1 MGCMKLARSRTG
13 SAFVALALVYGLLP
27 GCAII
32 DSAQRSAARE
42 IQTNAVRSSTLTS
55 GSSRITIGELNALTN
70 AFADRYMTYLSDAAD
85 AMSKDNANPTQ
96 RKLANDIRLIQVSS
110 VYDIVTN
117 ADPYTQL
124 LDLVLVVTLQSR
136 QWIDED
142 QAEAQFGAR
151 SRPLIDASRKAR
163 EDVWKIAG
171 RVMKP
176 EQLEVLDGMILDWR
190 RRNPT
195 VQMLSFVRFDDFAA
209 SRDKSM
215 IADVKSGGGLLAP
228 VDEAKKAVD
237 EVRLLAER
245 AFFLGK
251 RLPFLMQWQVRSTID
266 DALTSSAMTQATD
279 SIPLVAKAIDR
290 LPQDIA
296 RERKAAFEDIAR
308 ERKATFED
316 ISRERKALVDDVGR
330 ERKALF
336 EEFRNTEPIVTQLF
350 GKYQNAIIETNKL
363 SLNVK
368 GLANDMNTLLKQ
380 VSLASAALNES
391 VLTMDKVFLAP
402 GRNAPKDPNAKP
414 FDVNEYTK
422 SATAMTVA
430 LKEASQV
437 LLQAGQL
444 VQSPAFLKPLQQSAN
459 LATDTG
465 SKVVDAAFWR
475 GIALIVAFFVMLT
488 LYRVVTAKL
497 NVRQKPL
504 V

>member
-1 MGCMKLARSRTG
+1 MSYLKSARFLDRFAVFLICLAM
-13 SAFVALALVYGLLP
+13 LP
-27 GCAII
+27 GCAMI
-32 DSAQRSAARE
+32 DSMQRSATRE
-42 IQTNAVRSSTLTS
+42 AQTNAARTNALASD
-55 GSSRITIGELNALTN
+55 SSRITITELNALTN
-70 AFADRYMTYLSDAAD
+70 AFADRYMTYMTDAAD
-85 AMSKDNANPTQ
+85 AISKDNKDAMQ

-110 VYDIVTN
+110 IYDIVTN

-124 LDLVLVVTLQSR
+124 LDLMLVVTLQSR

-151 SRPLIDASRKAR
+151 GRYLIDASRKSR
-163 EDVWKIAG
+163 EDIWKIAA

-195 VQMLSFVRFDDFAA
+195 VQMISFVRFDDFAA

-215 IADVKSGGGLLAP
+215 IADVKTGGGLLAP

-245 AFFLGK
+245 AFYLGK
-251 RLPFLMQWQVRSTID
+251 RLPFLMQWQIRSTID
-266 DALTSSAMTQATD
+266 DTMTSSAMTQVTD
-279 SIPLVAKAIDR
+279 SVPMIAKAVDR
-290 LPQDIA
+290 IPQDIA
-296 RERKAAFEDIAR
+296 
-308 ERKATFED
+308 
-316 ISRERKALVDDVGR
+316 R

-336 EEFRNTEPIVTQLF
+336 EEFRNTEPVVSNLF
-350 GKYQNAIIETNKL
+350 AKYQAAINDTNKL
-363 SLNVK
+363 SGNVK
-368 GLANDMNTLLKQ
+368 GITNDMNALLKQ

-414 FDVNEYTK
+414 FDINEYTK
-422 SATAMTVA
+422 SAVAFTTA
-430 LKEASQV
+430 LKEANQV
-437 LLQAGQL
+437 LLQTGQL
-444 VQSPAFLKPLQQSAN
+444 IQSPAFLKPLEQSAS
-459 LATDTG
+459 LASDTG
-465 SKVVDAAFWR
+465 AKVMDAAFWR
-475 GIALIVAFFVMLT
+475 GIALIVVFFVMLT
-488 LYRVVTAKL
+488 LYRLVTAKM

>member
-1 MGCMKLARSRTG
+1 MGCPKIARLRAT
-13 SAFVALALVYGLLP
+13 SALVALSLLGGLLP

-32 DSAQRSAARE
+32 DSAQRSASRE
-42 IQTNAVRSSTLTS
+42 VQTNAARSASLLSDT
-55 GSSRITIGELNALTN
+55 SRITIAELNALTN
-70 AFADRYMTYLSDAAD
+70 AFADRYMTYLSDAAE
-85 AMSKDNANPTQ
+85 AMSKDNSNPIQ

-110 VYDIVTN
+110 IYDIVTN

-151 SRPLIDASRKAR
+151 SRPLIDASRQAR
-163 EDVWKIAG
+163 EDIWKIAG

-190 RRNPT
+190 RRNPK

-266 DALTSSAMTQATD
+266 DALTSSTLTQVSD
-279 SIPLVAKAIDR
+279 SVPLVAKAIDR

-296 RERKAAFEDIAR
+296 RERKAAFDDIAR
-308 ERKATFED
+308 ERKALIED
-316 ISRERKALVDDVGR
+316 VARERKS
-330 ERKALF
+330 LF

-363 SLNVK
+363 SVNVK
-368 GLANDMNTLLKQ
+368 SLTNDMNAMLKQ

-402 GRNAPKDPNAKP
+402 GRNGPKDPNAKP
-414 FDVNEYTK
+414 FDINEYTK
-422 SATAMTVA
+422 SAMAMTVA

-444 VQSPAFLKPLQQSAN
+444 VESPALLKPLQQSAN

-488 LYRVVTAKL
+488 LYRIVTAKL
-497 NVRQKPL
+497 NVRHKPL

>member
-1 MGCMKLARSRTG
+1 MGCPKIARLRAL
-13 SAFVALALVYGLLP
+13 SALVALSLLGGLLP

-32 DSAQRSAARE
+32 DSAQRSASRE
-42 IQTNAVRSSTLTS
+42 VQTNAARSASLLS
-55 GSSRITIGELNALTN
+55 DSSRITIAELNALTN
-70 AFADRYMTYLSDAAD
+70 AFADRYMTYLSDAAE
-85 AMSKDNANPTQ
+85 AMSKDNPNPIQ

-110 VYDIVTN
+110 IYDIVTN

-142 QAEAQFGAR
+142 QAEAQFGGR
-151 SRPLIDASRKAR
+151 SRPLIDASRQAR
-163 EDVWKIAG
+163 EDIWKIAG

-190 RRNPT
+190 RRNPK

-266 DALTSSAMTQATD
+266 DALTSSTLTQVSD
-279 SIPLVAKAIDR
+279 SVPLVAKAIDR

-296 RERKAAFEDIAR
+296 RERKAAFDDIAR
-308 ERKATFED
+308 ERKALIED
-316 ISRERKALVDDVGR
+316 VARERKS
-330 ERKALF
+330 LF

-363 SLNVK
+363 SVNVK
-368 GLANDMNTLLKQ
+368 SLTNDMNAMLKQ

-402 GRNAPKDPNAKP
+402 GRNGPKDPNAKP
-414 FDVNEYTK
+414 FDINEYTK
-422 SATAMTVA
+422 SAMAMTVA

-444 VQSPAFLKPLQQSAN
+444 VESPALLKPLQQSAN

-488 LYRVVTAKL
+488 LYRIVTAKL
-497 NVRQKPL
+497 NVRHKPL

>member
-1 MGCMKLARSRTG
+1 MGCLKLARLRTG
-13 SAFVALALVYGLLP
+13 SALVAFALVYGLLP
-27 GCAII
+27 GCAIV
-32 DSAQRSAARE
+32 DGVQRSAARE
-42 IQTNAVRSSTLTS
+42 VQSNTARSSSLMSDT
-55 GSSRITIGELNALTN
+55 SRITIGELNALTN

-85 AMSKDNANPTQ
+85 AISKDNANPIQ

-142 QAEAQFGAR
+142 QAELQFGAR
-151 SRPLIDASRKAR
+151 SRPLIDASRRAR

-296 RERKAAFEDIAR
+296 RERKAAFDDIAR
-308 ERKATFED
+308 ERKALGED
-316 ISRERKALVDDVGR
+316 VAR

-350 GKYQNAIIETNKL
+350 GKYQNAINETNKL

-414 FDVNEYTK
+414 FDINEYTK

-444 VQSPAFLKPLQQSAN
+444 VESPAFLKPLQQSAN

-497 NVRQKPL
+497 NVRHKPL

>member
-1 MGCMKLARSRTG
+1 MGCLTLARLRTG
-13 SAFVALALVYGLLP
+13 CTLVALTLVGGLLP
-27 GCAII
+27 GCAIV
-32 DSAQRSAARE
+32 DSAQRSASRE
-42 IQTNAVRSSTLTS
+42 IQSNTARSSSLMSDT
-55 GSSRITIGELNALTN
+55 SRITIGELNALTN

-85 AMSKDNANPTQ
+85 AISKDNANPTQ

-142 QAEAQFGAR
+142 QAELQFGAR
-151 SRPLIDASRKAR
+151 SRPLIDASRRAR

-190 RRNPT
+190 RRNPA

-308 ERKATFED
+308 ERKALGED
-316 ISRERKALVDDVGR
+316 VAR

-363 SLNVK
+363 SVNVK

-414 FDVNEYTK
+414 FDINEYTK

-444 VQSPAFLKPLQQSAN
+444 VESPALLKPLQQSAN

>member
-1 MGCMKLARSRTG
+1 MGCPKIARLRAL
-13 SAFVALALVYGLLP
+13 SALVALSLLGGLLP

-32 DSAQRSAARE
+32 DSAQRSASRE
-42 IQTNAVRSSTLTS
+42 VQTNAARSASLLS
-55 GSSRITIGELNALTN
+55 DSSRITIAELNALTN
-70 AFADRYMTYLSDAAD
+70 AFADRYMTYLSDAAE
-85 AMSKDNANPTQ
+85 AMSKDNPNPIQ

-110 VYDIVTN
+110 IYDIVTN

-142 QAEAQFGAR
+142 QAEAQFGGR
-151 SRPLIDASRKAR
+151 SRPLIDASRQAR
-163 EDVWKIAG
+163 EDIWKIAG

-190 RRNPT
+190 RRNPK

-266 DALTSSAMTQATD
+266 DALTSSTLTQVSD
-279 SIPLVAKAIDR
+279 SVPLVAKAIDR

-308 ERKATFED
+308 ERKALIED
-316 ISRERKALVDDVGR
+316 VARERKS
-330 ERKALF
+330 LF

-363 SLNVK
+363 SVNVK
-368 GLANDMNTLLKQ
+368 SLTNDMNAMLKQ

-402 GRNAPKDPNAKP
+402 GRNGPKDPNAKP
-414 FDVNEYTK
+414 FDINEYTK
-422 SATAMTVA
+422 SAMAMTVA

-444 VQSPAFLKPLQQSAN
+444 VESPALLKPLQQSAN

-488 LYRVVTAKL
+488 LYRIVTAKL
-497 NVRQKPL
+497 NVRHKPL